1 MDDSLFPTEADDPV
15 FGMLDFVREAAVT
28 TEVAAVAVHP
38 RRVHPSQR
46 PKDPMHEA
54 SSRLKEAIS
63 EFHDAA
69 KEAEGLEEI
78 AIRLR
83 RKQKKLPG
91 DAEASS
97 KIKRAAVAR
106 SAAEDASREVLRRRF
121 EQFDLKREEATRE
134 TRRRAHAES
143 LEKDLD
149 FAVIQELD
157 DALTRATR
165 LCEIAE
171 SILSKEPL
179 EALTPS
185 ERAWCKWSR
194 ADTCVA
200 AEHPFVYRLL
210 VETAHRDPNACG
222 ELGAALAA
230 SYVAGDT
237 ALQQGSPVPL
247 PVRRAMTLVRAAVH
261 PSPVTL
267 AAVHHLANLAPA
279 ITCASGDDP
288 LKRAMLWSV
297 ALCALPL
304 MNLGGEEA
312 RAALSVA
319 LPALGERVYTDLLPD
334 AGVKLL
340 VVYLGSGAL
349 NEVWTLRFARTFV
362 DERDK
367 DAQRAVARVP
377 PARV

>member
-63 EFHDAA
+63 EFH
-69 KEAEGLEEI
+69 
-78 AIRLR
+78 
-83 RKQKKLPG
+83 

-230 SYVAGDT
+230 R
-237 ALQQGSPVPL
+237 Q
-247 PVRRAMTLVRAAVH
+247 
-261 PSPVTL
+261 
-267 AAVHHLANLAPA
+267 
-279 ITCASGDDP
+279 
-288 LKRAMLWSV
+288 
-297 ALCALPL
+297 
-304 MNLGGEEA
+304 
-312 RAALSVA
+312 
-319 LPALGERVYTDLLPD
+319 
-334 AGVKLL
+334 
-340 VVYLGSGAL
+340 
-349 NEVWTLRFARTFV
+349 
-362 DERDK
+362 
-367 DAQRAVARVP
+367 
-377 PARV
+377 